1 MLCLIALPEPKLFIM
16 KILKIILIVFAVT
29 IAIPLIAGLFIEK
42 DFNIERQITINKPR
56 NEVFQYVRYIK
67 NQNRFSVWTNLDPN
81 MKQEFRGIDGT
92 VGFVSAWHSEDSG
105 VGTGEQEIKAIR
117 EGERV
122 EFELRFKKPFEN
134 TAMAY
139 MTTEDTGNET
149 LVKWGMNGHMNY
161 PMNVMSVLMR
171 STLGKDL
178 QTGLNNLKNIM
189 EGNN

>member
-1 MLCLIALPEPKLFIM
+1 M
-16 KILKIILIVFAVT
+16 KILKIILIVLAVI

-56 NEVFQYVRYIK
+56 NEVFEYVRYIK

-105 VGTGEQEIKAIR
+105 VGTGEQEIKSIR

-189 EGNN
+189 EGNK